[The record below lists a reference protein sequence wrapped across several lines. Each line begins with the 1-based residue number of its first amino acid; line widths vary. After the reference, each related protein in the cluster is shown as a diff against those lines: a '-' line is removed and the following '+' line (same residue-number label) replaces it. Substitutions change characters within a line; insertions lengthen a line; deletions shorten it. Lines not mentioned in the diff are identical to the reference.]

1 MENSFS
7 QLPNAEMPPKS
18 PSASDE
24 LRKISSIVEQIFLVS
39 SRDVPCNRTSVV
51 FSGEIVSP
59 EGYFRLDCLE
69 HLLFERSQMREF
81 SPDRICPKA
90 SPLSDPAFQ
99 LDPMVYLFESFRR
112 SFDFANSKCQATVET
127 AKYCQ
132 VQIFKQA
139 SLCLFLD
146 AEMEMENCALSLL
159 SILLNCTH
167 IHSDPDNAVAID
179 SFLAGILSISDTNGA
194 VTSLRP
200 LMKGLLSKLKEIGAD
215 GNPSVP
221 TADPLL
227 NLLSRLSAQNKPPG
241 PTKSARLLFQTER
254 DGITNA
260 SILLSKYPATA
271 KLLLEFSYPEEGPQR
286 EVGWRYEDGLLGRL
300 LIPSPLLPL
309 LSYQVSYME
318 SNSGGRSW
326 VGEFF
331 TDQTPIKASV
341 DSDKNTIWRLTAEL
355 DSRLTV
361 LFKNLLRVGKQ
372 DDSIK
377 TSLFEWFGACLHANR
392 KRKQLA
398 NTMGSADPNNEEMRQ
413 LASDGFLNNLASL
426 TVYLCGPLLSYRAAL
441 PGALKQ
447 PKSPLSMVNPEF
459 VVSAKAHKILPDL
472 DEETRLSRQHKIS
485 KEEAEKAE
493 NFPLLTDLFF
503 IAHTALR
510 LAFPTLLA
518 LHMETNRQLNQWEQ
532 EAAMRSSN
540 GDPSAFLM
548 GSFFGGSSADPE
560 EQMIQYCLRERT
572 SRFLEQT
579 AVLGCPN
586 RLHAY
591 LAFISTTCRLLAD
604 LATQNPQALS
614 YLPEFIVDNIVEV
627 VGYLRRMNDD
637 FLESHEA
644 ADVALESLLEFSIL
658 FMHHPFALAN
668 PHLRARLAEIL
679 EALIPFRDDEEWN
692 SRPSGSS
699 LSTVS
704 GLRFVRREQLM
715 QIKNTACLK
724 EAIASLITAF
734 VAIEL
739 NPGSEAASVTLGS
752 NAPATAQQEAVQT
765 ATVSFEEK
773 FHYRRP
779 MYACLRFWYGKPE
792 YDNQFKQLEVAA
804 IEHIDNAR
812 PPLLLQF
819 LSLLIN
825 DSTFLL
831 DEAISFLAQLKVK
844 ERARE
849 SHGGRF
855 TSRDEESMFQHMSR
869 LARYH
874 ISLGLDNLSAL
885 RRVISLCPRLVT
897 HQILVDRIA
906 CMLNYFLAHLVG
918 PKSRELTVRD
928 KSTYGFKPELFVE
941 EICRVYVSLGLDN
954 SESIQDRSSTV
965 SAFLR
970 AVVSDGRSY
979 SSELLDQALGVLRRV
994 SVDPKLV
1001 ELFGK
1006 VAEALKA
1013 EQVSA
1018 TEDAMGFEDAPDEFC
1033 DPIMGEIM
1041 EDPVRLPTSNKILDR
1056 KTIYRHLLSDPKD
1069 PFNRQPLEMAM
1080 VIPETELKEKIQAW
1094 MTAKR
1099 AERSQGSGTSIS

>member
-1 MENSFS
+1 MLGKRELGAFS
-7 QLPNAEMPPKS
+7 LGNAAFGNICYLTTEM
-18 PSASDE
+18 
-24 LRKISSIVEQIFLVS
+24 
-39 SRDVPCNRTSVV
+39 
-51 FSGEIVSP
+51 
-59 EGYFRLDCLE
+59 
-69 HLLFERSQMREF
+69 
-81 SPDRICPKA
+81 
-90 SPLSDPAFQ
+90 
-99 LDPMVYLFESFRR
+99 
-112 SFDFANSKCQATVET
+112 
-127 AKYCQ
+127 
-132 VQIFKQA
+132 
-139 SLCLFLD
+139 
-146 AEMEMENCALSLL
+146 
-159 SILLNCTH
+159 
-167 IHSDPDNAVAID
+167 
-179 SFLAGILSISDTNGA
+179 
-194 VTSLRP
+194 
-200 LMKGLLSKLKEIGAD
+200 
-215 GNPSVP
+215 
-221 TADPLL
+221 
-227 NLLSRLSAQNKPPG
+227 
-241 PTKSARLLFQTER
+241 
-254 DGITNA
+254 
-260 SILLSKYPATA
+260 
-271 KLLLEFSYPEEGPQR
+271 
-286 EVGWRYEDGLLGRL
+286 
-300 LIPSPLLPL
+300 
-309 LSYQVSYME
+309 
-318 SNSGGRSW
+318 
-326 VGEFF
+326 
-331 TDQTPIKASV
+331 
-341 DSDKNTIWRLTAEL
+341 

-361 LFKNLLRVGKQ
+361 LFKNFLRAGKQ
-372 DDSIK
+372 DDSVK

-398 NTMGSADPNNEEMRQ
+398 NTMGNADPNNQEVRQ

-426 TVYLCGPLLSYRAAL
+426 TVYLCGPLLSYQAAS
-441 PGALKQ
+441 PGALNQ
-447 PKSPLSMVNPEF
+447 PKSPLSMVKPEY
-459 VVSAKAHKILPDL
+459 VVSTKAHKILPEL
-472 DEETRLSRQHKIS
+472 GEETRLSRQHKIS
-485 KEEAEKAE
+485 KEDTGRDE

-503 IAHTALR
+503 VAHTAMR

-532 EAAMRSSN
+532 EAIMRSSN
-540 GDPSAFLM
+540 GDASAFLA
-548 GSFFGGSSADPE
+548 GSFFGGTSADPE

-579 AVLGCPN
+579 AVLGCPS

-604 LATQNPQALS
+604 LVTQSPQALS
-614 YLPEFIVDNIVEV
+614 YLPEFLVDNIVEV

-644 ADVALESLLEFSIL
+644 ADVALESLLEFSIV

-692 SRPSGSS
+692 SRPSGSN
-699 LSTVS
+699 LFTAS
-704 GLRFVRREQLM
+704 GLRFIRREQLM
-715 QIKNTACLK
+715 QSESAARLK
-724 EAIASLITAF
+724 EVIASLITAF

-752 NAPATAQQEAVQT
+752 NAPAIAQQEAVQT

-792 YDNQFKQLEVAA
+792 YDSQFRQLEDAA
-804 IEHIDNAR
+804 IAHIDDAR

-825 DSTFLL
+825 DATFLL

-849 SHGGRF
+849 SQGGRF
-855 TSRDEESMFQHMSR
+855 TNRDEESMFQHMSR

-874 ISLGLDNLSAL
+874 ISLGLDNISAL
-885 RRVISLCPRLVT
+885 RRVVSLCPRAVT
-897 HQILVDRIA
+897 HQILVDRIT

-918 PKSRELTVRD
+918 PKSRELIVRD
-928 KSTYGFKPELFVE
+928 KSSYGFKPELFVE

-954 SESIQDRSSTV
+954 SKSTEDRSPTI

-979 SSELLDQALGVLRRV
+979 SPELLDQALGVLRRV

-1001 ELFGK
+1001 KLFSK
-1006 VAEALKA
+1006 VAEALKIPLRDEYKYLFIFFRKLGDSTLCDTCVSFQPVTEQSNAVADLYWA

-1018 TEDAMGFEDAPDEFC
+1018 IEDAIGFDDAPEDFC

-1069 PFNRQPLEMAM
+1069 PFNRQPLEMSM
-1080 VIPETELKEKIQAW
+1080 VIPEIELKEKIQAW

-1099 AERSQGSGTSIS
+1099 AERSQGGGPSTS